1 MLSKQL
7 HTLMANSDWRGALP
21 LAIGSVDIEDCK
33 RSICFWLART
43 IFVRALQII
52 HSTVDQSNITPL
64 FFFSYFEIVGG
75 KKEDCIV

>member
-1 MLSKQL
+1 
-7 HTLMANSDWRGALP
+7 
-21 LAIGSVDIEDCK
+21 
-33 RSICFWLART
+33 
-43 IFVRALQII
+43 LQII